1 LLKFPLMLADWAFM
15 GRTMSEKII
24 GEHAGRPASA
34 GETVIAKVDL
44 CFTHDASGPLLIRQL
59 EELGMSITDPSRAIF
74 FIDHAVP
81 APRRENANDQKM
93 VRDYASEHGAGFSES
108 GEGIC
113 HQLVVEDYA
122 LPGQVIL
129 GTDSHTVTAGALG
142 AFATGMGAT
151 DMAVAMALGK
161 TWLRVPE
168 TLSVRVS
175 GGLKRGSFSKDVA
188 LYLIGMLGS
197 EGANYKAIEFSG
209 STVRGMR
216 VSERLTLSNMVV
228 EAGAKAGLVPTD
240 GETRKFLDERGRG
253 GFREI
258 GQDSDAVY
266 EDVLDIDAA
275 SLRPMVAL
283 PDSVDNVK
291 PIDEIGAVEIDSV
304 FIGSCTNGRIDDLRT
319 AARILSGRKLH
330 KGTRLVITPSSRR
343 TLMEAAKDGTL
354 QALLLSGAS
363 VTPPGCGVC
372 FGALGGVPA
381 DGENIITSTNRN
393 FKARTG
399 NPEART
405 YLASPAV
412 CAATAL
418 KGIIADPSEYL

>member
-1 LLKFPLMLADWAFM
+1 M
-15 GRTMSEKII
+15 GKTLSEKII
-24 GEHAGRPASA
+24 GEHAGRPAST

-44 CFTHDASGPLLIRQL
+44 CFTHDASGPLLIQQL
-59 EELGMSITDPSRAIF
+59 KELGMSPSNPCNAIF
-74 FIDHAVP
+74 YIDHAVP
-81 APRRENANDQKM
+81 APRRENANDQK
-93 VRDYASEHGAGFSES
+93 VLRDYASKHGAGFSES

-113 HQLVVEDYA
+113 HQLVVEDHA
-122 LPGQVIL
+122 LPGQIIL

-175 GGLKRGSFSKDVA
+175 GELKKGSFSKDVA
-188 LYLIGMLGS
+188 LYLMGMLGS

-209 STVRGMR
+209 STIGGMR
-216 VSERLTLSNMVV
+216 MSERLTLSNMVV
-228 EAGAKAGLVPTD
+228 EAGAKAGLIPTD
-240 GETRKFLDERGRG
+240 GETRRFLDERGRG

-258 GQDSDAVY
+258 VQDSDADY
-266 EDVLDIDAA
+266 EDVFDIDAA
-275 SLRPMVAL
+275 RLRPMVAL

-291 PIDEIGAVEIDSV
+291 PIDEIGEVKVDSV
-304 FIGSCTNGRIDDLRT
+304 FIGSCTNGRIDDLRI

-330 KGTRLVITPSSRR
+330 EGTRLVIAPSSRR
-343 TLMEAAKDGTL
+343 ALIEAVRDGTL
-354 QALLLSGAS
+354 QTLLLSGAS

-381 DGENIITSTNRN
+381 DGENIVTSTNRN

-418 KGIIADPSEYL
+418 KGIISDPSDYL

>member
-1 LLKFPLMLADWAFM
+1 MA
-15 GRTMSEKII
+15 EKII
-24 GEHAGRPASA
+24 GEHAGRDVTA
-34 GETVIAKVDL
+34 GETVVAKVDI
-44 CFTHDASGPLLIRQL
+44 CFTHDASGPLLIGQL
-59 EELGMSITDPSRAIF
+59 KELGRGISNPRNTIF

-81 APRRENANDQKM
+81 APRRENANDQKL
-93 VRDYASEHGAGFSES
+93 VRNFAAWSGANLSEA

-113 HQLVVEDYA
+113 HQLIAENYA
-122 LPGQVIL
+122 LPGQIIL

-175 GGLKRGSFSKDVA
+175 GELRKGSFSKDVV
-188 LYLIGMLGS
+188 LHLMGELGS
-197 EGANYKAIEFSG
+197 EGANYKSIEFSG
-209 STVRGMR
+209 STVGGMGM
-216 VSERLTLSNMVV
+216 SERLTLSNMVV
-228 EAGAKAGLVPTD
+228 EAGAKAGIIPTD
-240 GETRKFLDERGRG
+240 GETRRFLDERGRG
-253 GFREI
+253 GFRRIE
-258 GQDSDAVY
+258 SDGDAY
-266 EDVLDIDAA
+266 FEDVIEIDAA
-275 SLRPMVAL
+275 KLRPMVAL

-291 PIDEIGAVEIDSV
+291 PIDEVGVVEVASV
-304 FIGSCTNGRIDDLRT
+304 FIGSCTNGRIEDLRIAT
-319 AARILSGRKLH
+319 KILAGRKIH

-343 TLMEAAKDGTL
+343 TLMEAIEDGTL
-354 QALLLSGAS
+354 QILLLAGAAI
-363 VTPPGCGVC
+363 TPPGCGVC

-381 DGENIITSTNRN
+381 DGENIVSSTNRN

-399 NPEART
+399 NPEAHT

-418 KGIIADPSEYL
+418 KGVISDPGEYL

>member
-1 LLKFPLMLADWAFM
+1 
-15 GRTMSEKII
+15 MSEKII
-24 GEHAGRPASA
+24 GDHAGRPASTD
-34 GETVIAKVDL
+34 ETVIARVDL
-44 CFTHDASGPLLIRQL
+44 CFTHDASGPLLIQQL
-59 EELGMSITDPSRAIF
+59 KELGMGIANPRDAIF

-81 APRRENANDQKM
+81 APRRENANDQKT
-93 VRDYASEHGAGFSES
+93 VRDYASKNGTGFSES

-113 HQLVVEDYA
+113 HQLVIEDYA
-122 LPGQVIL
+122 LPGQIIL

-175 GGLKRGSFSKDVA
+175 GGLKRGCFSKDVA
-188 LYLIGMLGS
+188 LYLMGMLGS

-209 STVRGMR
+209 STIRGMR
-216 VSERLTLSNMVV
+216 MSERLTLSNMVV
-228 EAGAKAGLVPTD
+228 EAGAKVGLIPTD
-240 GETRKFLDERGRG
+240 DETKRFLDERGRG

-258 GQDSDAVY
+258 GQDNDADF
-266 EDVLDIDAA
+266 EDVFDIEAA
-275 SLRPMVAL
+275 NLRPMVAL

-291 PIDEIGAVEIDSV
+291 PIDEIGEVKVDSV
-304 FIGSCTNGRIDDLRT
+304 FIGSCTNGRIEDLRI
-319 AARILSGRKLH
+319 ASRILSGRKLH

-354 QALLLSGAS
+354 HALLLSGAS

-418 KGIIADPSEYL
+418 KGMISDPSEYL

>member
-1 LLKFPLMLADWAFM
+1 M
-15 GRTMSEKII
+15 GKTISEKII
-24 GEHAGRPASA
+24 GEHASRQVSA

-44 CFTHDASGPLLIRQL
+44 CFTHDASGPLLIQQL
-59 EELGMSITDPSRAIF
+59 KELGMNISNPSNTVF

-81 APRRENANDQKM
+81 APRRENANDQKL
-93 VRDYASEHGAGFSES
+93 VRDFANNAGANFSEA

-122 LPGQVIL
+122 LPGQIIL

-168 TLSVRVS
+168 TLSVRFS
-175 GGLKRGSFSKDVA
+175 GELRKGIFSKDIA
-188 LYLIGMLGS
+188 LYLIGILGS
-197 EGANYKAIEFSG
+197 EGANYKSIEFGG
-209 STVRGMR
+209 SAINNMTM
-216 VSERLTLSNMVV
+216 SERLTLSNMVV
-228 EAGAKAGLVPTD
+228 EAGAKAGLISAD
-240 GETRKFLDERGRG
+240 EETKRFLDEQGRM
-253 GFREI
+253 GFRRI
-258 GQDSDAVY
+258 YSDGDAIF
-266 EDVLDIDAA
+266 EDIISIEVED
-275 SLRPMVAL
+275 LRPMVAL

-291 PIDEIGAVEIDSV
+291 PIDEIGEIEIDLV
-304 FIGSCTNGRIDDLRT
+304 FIGSCTNGRIEDLRT
-319 AARILSGRKLH
+319 VARILSGKKLH

-354 QALLLSGAS
+354 QTLLLSGAS

-399 NPEART
+399 NPEAHT

-418 KGIIADPSEYL
+418 KRVISDPSEYL